1 MSPGQF
7 RFDAK
12 NVFLTYANSG
22 DLTKERLRDFLL
34 EDLGCR
40 WFHISRESHSDG
52 RPHLHA
58 YAGWDGRHRSRD
70 ERHFDC
76 AGQHPNITI
85 PRNIGDVRK
94 YISKDGD
101 FLTNCDGPDFDR
113 DSDCADGWG
122 ELLTAETREAF
133 MDGARRKRPR
143 DYVLS
148 YERLEY
154 FCDKH
159 FGRKVGGYSGR
170 ERGSFCEPLPLER
183 WVFTH
188 WEVRVRG
195 GPSPLP
201 TNTCAY
207 PLMPIGLE
215 TETRASK
222 STLIGGRN

>member
-76 AGQHPNITI
+76 DGQHPNVTV
-85 PRNIGDVRK
+85 PRNVGDVRK

-113 DSDCADGWG
+113 DSDVADGWG

-159 FGRKVGGYSGR
+159 FGRENLSNYTGR
-170 ERGSFCEPLPLER
+170 ERASFCEPLPLER

-201 TNTCAY
+201 TNINAY
-207 PLMPIGLE
+207 PLMPIG
-215 TETRASK
+215 
-222 STLIGGRN
+222 